1 MKSPLLTWACLLAT
15 ALMFAVSLNVAAEDE
30 PAEPK
35 MVKIGD
41 EQFRI
46 GTITVDRKAQTF
58 SVPGKILVLK
68 DALEYL
74 AVSKDGMKGYE
85 SLLELE
91 TSPREFNLACI
102 LIGLDDEKSEKPRY
116 QFDDRKPQGQAVAIS
131 VSWEEDG
138 KTVSVSGANAMTAG
152 DDMFDDDSWVY
163 IGSTTQ
169 NYGKEFMADVGG
181 TLIGFVHDPNSI
193 IEHINGG
200 GIGAYGL
207 ITGNEDLLPPKD
219 SAITLTITVV
229 AD

>member
-1 MKSPLLTWACLLAT
+1 MKSPLLTWACMIAT

-91 TSPREFNLACI
+91 T
-102 LIGLDDEKSEKPRY
+102 
-116 QFDDRKPQGQAVAIS
+116 
-131 VSWEEDG
+131 
-138 KTVSVSGANAMTAG
+138 
-152 DDMFDDDSWVY
+152 
-163 IGSTTQ
+163 
-169 NYGKEFMADVGG
+169 
-181 TLIGFVHDPNSI
+181 
-193 IEHINGG
+193 
-200 GIGAYGL
+200 
-207 ITGNEDLLPPKD
+207 
-219 SAITLTITVV
+219 
-229 AD
+229 